1 MSLVFVILGL
11 VCISVYYFSYT
22 SRIDTIKTRLV
33 NRAKTIGR
41 LLTQSEVFSN
51 EMIHKIDSATSFALI
66 NKVIQA
72 YDYKNNKI
80 YSYSSYPGD
89 SIRITEDILNKV
101 RVTGDLYYTAK
112 YKDVVAHH
120 HQNTKSGLIIIAAG
134 EDQEGKKILARLFKI
149 LLLSFLA
156 GLSITVVVG
165 YVFSNKLLYPIR
177 KIADDVND
185 ISAQNLSRRIN
196 AGHSSDELF
205 YLTDTLNSLLNRL
218 QESFDLQ
225 KRFIANA
232 SHELSTPLT
241 SISSQLEVALQRERE
256 SDEYR
261 QVMKSVYQDVLH
273 MIKLTQTLL
282 EFAKASGTSGGLHTA
297 LIRIDEVLF
306 RLLSEVAKANKIYS
320 VLFEFNKMPAEEDEL
335 LVYGNE
341 ELLFTA
347 IKNIVLNACK
357 FSENHQA
364 VVKLSIETEQ
374 LTVHVQDNGIG
385 IPDSELSNV
394 FQPFYRVK
402 ENKIKEGFGLG
413 LSLALRIVKLHKGN
427 INVSSVYGQGT
438 TFTIHLPK
446 AGFL

>member
-41 LLTQSEVFSN
+41 LLNQSEVFSN
-51 EMIHKIDSATSFALI
+51 EMIHRIDSATSFAMI

-80 YSYSSYPGD
+80 YSYSSSPGD
-89 SIRITEDILNKV
+89 SIRITEGILNKV
-101 RVTGDLYYTAK
+101 RLTGDLYYTAK

-120 HQNTKSGLIIIAAG
+120 QNTNSGLVIIAAG
-134 EDQEGKKILARLFKI
+134 EDQEGKKKLAGLFRI
-149 LLLSFLA
+149 LLLSFLG

-165 YVFSNKLLYPIR
+165 YVFSKKLLYPIR

-185 ISAQNLSRRIN
+185 ISAQNLARRIN
-196 AGHSSDELF
+196 AGHTSDELF
-205 YLTDTLNSLLNRL
+205 YLTNTLNSLLNRL

-256 SDEYR
+256 SEEYR

-282 EFAKASGTSGGLHTA
+282 EFAKASDTSGGLHTA

-306 RLLSEVAKANKIYS
+306 RLLSEVAKTNKIYS
-320 VLFEFNKMPAEEDEL
+320 VLFEFNKMPAEENGL

-357 FSENHQA
+357 YSENHQA

-385 IPDSELSNV
+385 IPESELSNV

-413 LSLALRIVKLHKGN
+413 LSLALQIIELHKGN
-427 INVSSVYGQGT
+427 INVSSVYGKGT
-438 TFTIHLPK
+438 TFTINLPK
-446 AGFL
+446 PGFL